1 MADLFD
7 FFEGNEATTQTRT
20 TTASGVGGRNTRGAD
35 RGESARGT
43 GLPDDR
49 SPGSPSSL
57 PTGDAYNAWRQYV
70 KNNHQLEQIWDDE
83 NRGTWSSLTH
93 KRFNND
99 RDKREFD
106 RLQRD
111 IRAYQANQGGCDR
124 GDAASCQA
132 VGRTD
137 RNDRPIYDSNPNS
150 AQAII
155 REETG
160 GNATAQN
167 YWNNR
172 RNTTFTSSLE
182 PNASSTDDTPGDIM
196 GDGTAPAPA
205 PADPNASA
213 RARCAERGGRYTED
227 GGGACIQEAPPVPGS
242 APHTDD
248 PADRTGEQVPTDS
261 HTGHDDQ
268 QHRSAESGGGM
279 HDGSA
284 GSGSN
289 TGSHEVEHF
298 DTGGK
303 SMSNLVR
310 QANPVKKMLNLIGAL
325 NDPYGQFRLCNTEKR
340 FVE

>member
-1 MADLFD
+1 MGDFFD
-7 FFEGNEATTQTRT
+7 FYEGNEATTQT
-20 TTASGVGGRNTRGAD
+20 TRGTATGFGS
-35 RGESARGT
+35 RPARRPQQGSGT
-43 GLPDDR
+43 GEPDDR
-49 SPGSPSSL
+49 TPGSPSSL

-70 KNNHQLEQIWDDE
+70 KNNHRLEQIWDDE
-83 NRGTWSSLTH
+83 NRGTWTTLTH
-93 KRFNND
+93 KRFRKD
-99 RDKREFD
+99 KDKREFD

-111 IRAYQANQGGCDR
+111 IRAYQANQSGCDS
-124 GDAASCQA
+124 GDATSCQA

-150 AQAII
+150 AEAII
-155 REETG
+155 RDETG
-160 GNATAQN
+160 GNATAQD

-172 RNTTFTSSLE
+172 RNNTFTSSLALPLE
-182 PNASSTDDTPGDIM
+182 TGDTPGDIM
-196 GDGTAPAPA
+196 GDGTSTAPV
-205 PADPNASA
+205 DPNASA
-213 RARCAERGGRYTED
+213 RTRCAERGGQYTTD

-248 PADRTGEQVPTDS
+248 PADRTGEQVPRPE
-261 HTGHDDQ
+261 HDDQ

-289 TGSHEVEHF
+289 TGSGEVEHF

-303 SMSNLVR
+303 PMSNLAR
-310 QANPVKKMLNLIGAL
+310 QENPVKKMLNLIGAL
-325 NDPYGQFRLCNTEKR
+325 NDPYGQFRRCNTEKR

>member
-1 MADLFD
+1 MGDFFD
-7 FFEGNEATTQTRT
+7 FFEGNEATTQTRS
-20 TTASGVGGRNTRGAD
+20 TTASGVGSRP
-35 RGESARGT
+35 ARPAQQGSGT
-43 GLPDDR
+43 GMPDDR
-49 SPGSPSSL
+49 TPGSPSSL

-70 KNNHQLEQIWDDE
+70 KNNHRLEQIWDDE
-83 NRGTWSSLTH
+83 NRGRQTTLTH

-111 IRAYQANQGGCDR
+111 IRAYQANQSGCDR
-124 GDAASCQA
+124 GDATSCQA

-137 RNDRPIYDSNPNS
+137 RNDRPIYESNPNS

-155 REETG
+155 RDETG
-160 GNATAQN
+160 GSATAQD

-172 RNTTFTSSLE
+172 RNTTFTSSLD
-182 PNASSTDDTPGDIM
+182 PNATTDPPPGDIM
-196 GDGTAPAPA
+196 GDGTSTTPV
-205 PADPNASA
+205 DPNASA
-213 RARCAERGGRYTED
+213 RARCAERGGRYTTD
-227 GGGACIQEAPPVPGS
+227 GGGACIQEAPPIPGS

-268 QHRSAESGGGM
+268 RHRSAESGGGM

-303 SMSNLVR
+303 PMSNLAR

-325 NDPYGQFRLCNTEKR
+325 NDPYGQFRRCNTEKR